1 MKEQMIRKIGR
12 ADVEAVLVAM
22 ETGNVT
28 VEDANLLRAYLRML
42 ENMVKALEKRG
53 GEDGRN

>member
-1 MKEQMIRKIGR
+1 MIRKIGR